1 MNVRIQYDTEFL
13 AGTYTGRRLALNSYH
28 VVMQL
33 VTGTENK
40 TELNIAMERLKCFVN
55 AILFDTVFINQIHN
69 DHAGLMQIMGMNVTT
84 LPDEPVD
91 QIIGMMLYC
100 KLNAIMEGRV
110 MVSSVD
116 ISSHSSCGVWYL
128 HDEQENVGIFDQPGW
143 WNHPGILNHNIEI
156 RSDEQEKIVKVQP
169 NSWSEFDLAWPDES
183 GEVIGNSVV
192 YANFGRNEDQPVQ

>member
-13 AGTYTGRRLALNSYH
+13 AGTYTGRRLAFNSYH

-40 TELNIAMERLKCFVN
+40 AELNIAMERLKCFVN
-55 AILFDTVFINQIHN
+55 AILVDTVFVNQAHS
-69 DHAGLMQIMGMNVTT
+69 DHAALMQIMGMNVTT

-100 KLNAIMEGRV
+100 KLNAIMEGRIL
-110 MVSSVD
+110 VSSVD
-116 ISSHSSCGVWYL
+116 ISSHSSIGVWYL
-128 HDEQENVGIFDQPGW
+128 HDEEENVGIFDQPGW

-183 GEVIGNSVV
+183 GDAVGNSVV

>member
-1 MNVRIQYDTEFL
+1 
-13 AGTYTGRRLALNSYH
+13 
-28 VVMQL
+28 
-33 VTGTENK
+33 
-40 TELNIAMERLKCFVN
+40 
-55 AILFDTVFINQIHN
+55 
-69 DHAGLMQIMGMNVTT
+69 
-84 LPDEPVD
+84 
-91 QIIGMMLYC
+91 
-100 KLNAIMEGRV
+100 MEGRV

>member
-1 MNVRIQYDTEFL
+1 
-13 AGTYTGRRLALNSYH
+13 
-28 VVMQL
+28 MQL

-40 TELNIAMERLKCFVN
+40 IELNIAMERLKCFVN

-69 DHAGLMQIMGMNVTT
+69 DHAALMQIMGMNVTT

>member
-40 TELNIAMERLKCFVN
+40 VELNIAMERLKCFVN
-55 AILFDTVFINQIHN
+55 AILFDTVFVNQTHS

-116 ISSHSSCGVWYL
+116 ISSHSSNGIWYL
-128 HDEQENVGIFDQPGW
+128 HDEEENVGIFDQSGW

-156 RSDEQEKIVKVQP
+156 QSDEQEKIVKVQP
-169 NSWSEFDLAWPDES
+169 NSWSEFDLAWPDET
-183 GEVIGNSVV
+183 GDVIGNSVV